1 MTGAIRGYD
10 KGMKIGIIGTNS
22 RAVAI
27 GRLLASGGHDIS
39 FSDAQNRQAAERAAS
54 DIGVAAENAYDQAVR
69 DILVFA
75 CARSQID
82 ATLTAIGS
90 GVHCIV
96 LDALDGGPD
105 EPHRGAEL
113 LARKLDTHDL
123 VRALIVLPQTGANI
137 PLCGD
142 DPAAKAVVQQAFE
155 ACGCITSDRGPLSN
169 AAELEP
175 HLTSI
180 AA

>member
-1 MTGAIRGYD
+1 
-10 KGMKIGIIGTNS
+10 MKIGIIGTNS

-27 GRLLASGGHDIS
+27 GRLLASGGHDVS
-39 FSDAQNRQAAERAAS
+39 FSDVRNSQAAERAAS
-54 DIGVAAENAYDQAVR
+54 EVGVAAENAYVQAMR

-75 CARSQID
+75 CARSEID
-82 ATLTAIGS
+82 ATLAALGS
-90 GVHCIV
+90 GVHCVV

-142 DPAAKAVVQQAFE
+142 DPVAKTVVQEAFE

-169 AAELEP
+169 ATELEP
-175 HLTSI
+175 HLMSV